1 MELIVTVDENWAIG
15 KNGLSLAKLPAEYR
29 NREKLT
35 LGNTVIMGR
44 KTFLS
49 LPQEQPLYGRENIV
63 LSSREDFSKKG
74 ITVAHSVEEV
84 LKLVE
89 DRPGDEIFVCGG
101 EGTYRALLPHCD
113 VAHVLFVEMEY
124 DANHYMEN
132 LDKSEEWEL
141 VEESDEQTYFDM
153 TYYFRKYVRVR

>member
-1 MELIVTVDENWAIG
+1 MSVTHGSDSKTVLQSPSRALKSQRAQDRGLEGRKRNKREMELMYAPGCFQD
-15 KNGLSLAKLPAEYR
+15 
-29 NREKLT
+29 
-35 LGNTVIMGR
+35 
-44 KTFLS
+44 
-49 LPQEQPLYGRENIV
+49 PQVYGI
-63 LSSREDFSKKG
+63 SFAKKG

-89 DRPGDEIFVCGG
+89 DRPGNEIFVCGG